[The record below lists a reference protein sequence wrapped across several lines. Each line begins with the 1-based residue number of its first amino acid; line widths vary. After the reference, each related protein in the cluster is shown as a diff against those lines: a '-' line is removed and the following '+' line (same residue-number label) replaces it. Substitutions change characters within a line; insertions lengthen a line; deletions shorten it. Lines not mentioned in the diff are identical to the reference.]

1 MDEEPEITWEI
12 SPKEQTAIEL
22 SSETGKQITV
32 TAIGTENEAVTLT
45 AKCTYEGEVKAASA
59 TVTLE
64 ILKPV
69 VVAEKGDF
77 VEYGVAYKDIYY
89 PDYNYSTTNG
99 WRLIDFDYDKN
110 TDTYSNVKL
119 ISTGIPAKL
128 YYSAST
134 TNNGWHVEEET
145 VEDSTAPSLSKFR
158 DILGGE
164 EYYTFYTGDST
175 YYGLQV
181 AAGMYYN
188 FGEIEFAYATE
199 SRGDNLGFFESI
211 SVYEGIEDEPTTYD
225 KDTNNTA
232 IKSGNELFKVRDDAS
247 VRILTLPELNKA
259 LKRTTGTDDNVDKT
273 TQISTTEDTVGLYR
287 LDQLDEIEDYV
298 YSSGYYWLASP
309 RPKASDRSNICHIKF
324 NGDVELSYSNGYA
337 YGVRPVICLS
347 SNIQLNDSNNDGAL
361 EITVVQ

>member
-1 MDEEPEITWEI
+1 MRKLRTQNGITLIALVITIIIMLILVGVSVTVALNGGLFNAAKKAKDDTKTAIKAEQKLADGKIKINGQWYNSVNDYLNNNPITTGIEIKDEAATVISEITLKKKQSEEVEGQEVKTATITASVFGMDEEPEITWEI

-211 SVYEGIEDEPTTYD
+211 SVYEGIDH
-225 KDTNNTA
+225 
-232 IKSGNELFKVRDDAS
+232 S
-247 VRILTLPELNKA
+247 
-259 LKRTTGTDDNVDKT
+259 
-273 TQISTTEDTVGLYR
+273 
-287 LDQLDEIEDYV
+287 EI
-298 YSSGYYWLASP
+298 
-309 RPKASDRSNICHIKF
+309 RS
-324 NGDVELSYSNGYA
+324 L
-337 YGVRPVICLS
+337 
-347 SNIQLNDSNNDGAL
+347 
-361 EITVVQ
+361 